1 MGILWIDFRM
11 SRAKGY
17 MRNNLEQPL
26 RLGAIA
32 DEMGMSVSRFSHL
45 FKSQTGLAP
54 KQWLKRARIE
64 KAARL
69 LALRP
74 ELSIKEVAGEVCFNS
89 SRLSRE
95 FRRQHGITPSGYR
108 ARAQAVSGGESR
120 FSPDRDPELAYSDSN
135 AG

>member
-11 SRAKGY
+11 NRAKGY
-17 MRNNLEQPL
+17 MRHNLQQSL

-32 DEMGMSVSRFSHL
+32 AEMGMSVSRFSHL
-45 FKSQTGLAP
+45 FKSHTGLAP
-54 KQWLKRARIE
+54 KQWLKRERVE

-69 LALRP
+69 LAMRP
-74 ELSIKEVAGEVCFNS
+74 DLSIKEVAGEVCFNS

-95 FRRQHGITPSGYR
+95 FRKQHGITPSRYR
-108 ARAQAVSGGESR
+108 ARARSTGGHESDSSPNQGLELTYSG
-120 FSPDRDPELAYSDSN
+120 SN